1 MVCLS
6 VHEVLLRVLINLFLS
21 GRSKWGSKD
30 HEKNWLSRAK
40 LWEYEKIE
48 GDYDHFVGPMN
59 PDSGRGLNGV
69 LYSPPGIPAGIRRN
83 PVDSGN
89 SAESNFSSGA
99 C

>member
-30 HEKNWLSRAK
+30 HEKHWLSRAK

-59 PDSGRGLNGV
+59 PDSGRGLNGMPWASAV
-69 LYSPPGIPAGIRRN
+69 FCQTLWRGKFRN
-83 PVDSGN
+83 R
-89 SAESNFSSGA
+89 A
-99 C
+99 